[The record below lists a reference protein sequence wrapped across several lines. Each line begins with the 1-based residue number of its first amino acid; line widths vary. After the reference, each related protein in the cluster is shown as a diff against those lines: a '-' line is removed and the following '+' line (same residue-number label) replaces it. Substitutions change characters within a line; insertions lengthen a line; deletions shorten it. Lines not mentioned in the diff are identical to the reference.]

1 MAEERGWWDDQ
12 FSQSYTDVLQSI
24 GIDLRTPFADFYLHV
39 EDGPTFIVEKKKFI
53 KFVGLF

>member
-39 EDGPTFIVEKKKFI
+39 EDGPTFYS
-53 KFVGLF
+53 